1 MYRLQIAELNI
12 SEIIDRLSV
21 KYRVSKRNLWGGW
34 QKRTHGVYVF
44 DLELAQAPRSTYATA
59 KMGTNRVEN

>member
-21 KYRVSKRNLWGGW
+21 KYRVSKRDLWGSN
-34 QKRTHGVYVF
+34 
-44 DLELAQAPRSTYATA
+44 STERKKA
-59 KMGTNRVEN
+59 KGMVRGTIKKVAIVCVALLTG